1 MARKKYCLSH
11 QHQYEAANS
20 SALKTSTISFSLLM
34 TRYNALSDIIAQA
47 VSLSGLGS
55 FLLENS
61 FINLSGV
68 LVCAPVRKKVTLTLP
83 SASLF
88 T

>member
-1 MARKKYCLSH
+1 MSH
-11 QHQYEAANS
+11 H
-20 SALKTSTISFSLLM
+20 
-34 TRYNALSDIIAQA
+34 NALSDIIAQA

-68 LVCAPVRKKVTLTLP
+68 LVCAPVRKKSYNDLTICIIIHLNMVRN
-83 SASLF
+83 A
-88 T
+88 